1 MALLIRLNGFKE
13 EAIMKTVKTIR
24 TVEKVISICSWL
36 ILMFFLTGTVLAQEP
51 DQKDDFAVYGIR
63 QVRITHSCDPAVP
76 SPQSQAAANAI
87 PCATT
92 QIFPPG
98 STTSVWS
105 QDISWFNPVTKKF
118 YLADRNNFGIDI
130 LDVTNDTVL
139 GVATGFLGNQPGTNT
154 SGPNGVLV
162 TNNPHQIWGAD
173 GNSSVRVYRLNAT
186 GDTATFLTSVPTG
199 GVKRADELAY
209 DPDDQLILVANDDN
223 SELFVTFISVS
234 ANKNNIQV
242 VGKISFLGPN
252 PANCPMG
259 GCATDGIEQPVYDH
273 GTGLFYLAVPQTT
286 GHPNGEIAVIDPK
299 TKKVV
304 NVFGLTDV
312 NNNPIPCLPHGLT
325 LGPRQ
330 QLLLGCS
337 ADVDD
342 VNFPNGR
349 ALVSIVISAIDG
361 RLVFLTNKV
370 GGSDEVWFNPG
381 DNTYYLAASSWQLDK
396 NGMGFIC
403 PSANPPANCP
413 TTAAPVLGI
422 IDAGSDADGPEF
434 IQNIKTA
441 AGAHSVAAIFYPSEK
456 SGKRPGDRDFINK
469 VYVPLRVTPGVETGG
484 FGVVGRIP

>member
-1 MALLIRLNGFKE
+1 
-13 EAIMKTVKTIR
+13 MKTVKTIR

-36 ILMFFLTGTVLAQEP
+36 ILMFFLGGTVLAQEP
-51 DQKDDFAVYGIR
+51 DQKDDAAVYGIR

-92 QIFPPG
+92 QIFPPLTNG
-98 STTSVWS
+98 QPTTNSHWS
-105 QDISWFNPVTKKF
+105 EDISWFNPVTKKY

-130 LDVTNDTVL
+130 VDVTNDTVL
-139 GVATGFLGNQPGTNT
+139 TVATGFVGNRTAPNS

-162 TNNPHQIWGAD
+162 TNNPHQIWAGD
-173 GNSSVRVYRLNAT
+173 GNSTVRVFNLNKG
-186 GDTATFLTSVPTG
+186 GDTATPLTSIATG
-199 GVKRADELAY
+199 GVLRADELAY

-234 ANKNNIQV
+234 ANKNNIKV
-242 VGKISFLGPN
+242 AGKISFLGPN
-252 PANCPMG
+252 PADCPMG

-273 GTGLFYLAVPQTT
+273 GTGMFYLAVPQTT

-299 TKKVV
+299 MKKVV

-342 VNFPNGR
+342 VNFPSGR
-349 ALVSIVISAIDG
+349 PLVSIVISAIDG

-396 NGMGFIC
+396 SSPPQGFIC
-403 PSANPPANCP
+403 PSPTQPQPPNCP

-441 AGAHSVAAIFYPSEK
+441 PGAHSVAAIFYPSEK
-456 SGKRPGDRDFINK
+456 SSKKPGDRDFINK

-484 FGVVGRIP
+484 IGVIGRIP

>member
-1 MALLIRLNGFKE
+1 
-13 EAIMKTVKTIR
+13 MKTVKTIR

-36 ILMFFLTGTVLAQEP
+36 ILMFFATGTALAQEP
-51 DQKDDFAVYGIR
+51 DQKDDASVYGIR
-63 QVRITHSCDPAVP
+63 QVRITNSCGPAVP

-87 PCATT
+87 PCFTT
-92 QIFPPG
+92 QIFPAG
-98 STTSVWS
+98 STTSAWS
-105 QDISWFNPVTKKF
+105 FDISWFNPVTKKY

-130 LDVTNDTVL
+130 VDVTKDQVL
-139 GVATGFLGNQPGTNT
+139 GVATGFQGNQPGTNT

-162 TNNPHQIWGAD
+162 TNNPHQIWAGD
-173 GNSSVRVYRLNAT
+173 GNSTVRVYRLNAT
-186 GDTATFLTSVPTG
+186 GDVATFLKSVPTG
-199 GVKRADELAY
+199 GKLRADELAY

-223 SELFVTFISVS
+223 TELFVTFISVS
-234 ANKNNIQV
+234 PNASGIGV
-242 VGKISFLGPN
+242 VGTISFLN
-252 PANCPMG
+252 NCPMG
-259 GCATDGIEQPVYDH
+259 GCSTDGIEQPVYDH
-273 GTGLFYLAVPQTT
+273 GTGMFYLAVPQTT

-312 NNNPIPCLPHGLT
+312 NNNPIPCLPHGLA
-325 LGPRQ
+325 LGPKQ
-330 QLLLGCS
+330 QLLVGCS

-342 VNFPNGR
+342 VHFPNGR
-349 ALVSIVISAIDG
+349 PLVSIVISALDG
-361 RLVFLTNKV
+361 HLVFLTNKV
-370 GGSDEVWFNPG
+370 GGSDEVWYNPG

-396 NGMGFIC
+396 NGQGFIC

-434 IQNIKTA
+434 IQNIKT
-441 AGAHSVAAIFYPSEK
+441 GPSSHSVAAIFYPSEK

-469 VYVPLRVTPGVETGG
+469 VYVPLRITPANNETGG